1 MSLDVL
7 ICTIDEGIC
16 RIPKILLPPV
26 EDVSWVVS
34 MQYTDKK
41 YLDMIPAEL
50 KERSDVT
57 LTFIEGRGLSLN
69 RNNAISHSH
78 ADVMLIGDDDCIYTE
93 ESLHK
98 VIRFFELNPSSD
110 IVCFAAA
117 DYDGEPLKSYPS
129 QITPFDAAF
138 ANGYYPTSPEMA
150 IRRGLGLQF
159 DSRFG
164 LGSQFLCAGEEDV
177 FIKDAL
183 KAGYNVVVNPIV
195 IVRTDRNTTGRKF
208 LEDKKMQ
215 QTKGAVFQY
224 LFGTGNAMWRSLK
237 EACYY
242 LVHRHVNPFPILYN
256 MLRGIWILR

>member
-1 MSLDVL
+1 MFLDVL

-26 EDVSWVVS
+26 EAVSWVVS

-69 RNNAISHSH
+69 RNNAIFHSH

-129 QITPFDAAF
+129 QITPFDIAF

-164 LGSQFLCAGEEDV
+164 LGSQLLCAGEEDV

-195 IVRTDRNTTGRKF
+195 IVRTDRNTTGQKF

-242 LVHRHVNPFPILYN
+242 WVHRHVNPFPILYN